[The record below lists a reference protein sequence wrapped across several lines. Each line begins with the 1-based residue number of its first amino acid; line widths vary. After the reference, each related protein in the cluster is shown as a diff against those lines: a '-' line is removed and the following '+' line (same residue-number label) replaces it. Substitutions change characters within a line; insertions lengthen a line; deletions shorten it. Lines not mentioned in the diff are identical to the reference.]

1 MSDKFRF
8 YAFIG
13 TLIALVVMF
22 LAACGL
28 AYLGRSVEAIGVSGA
43 LTGLIGLAGVL
54 AGTKQHSD
62 QVEVV
67 NKPNNPVPTE
77 NADA

>member
-1 MSDKFRF
+1 MSENLR
-8 YAFIG
+8 YNAFVA

-28 AYLGRSVEAIGVSGA
+28 AWIGRSVEAIGIGGA

-54 AGTKQHSD
+54 AGSKQHSD
-62 QVEVV
+62 EVKV
-67 NKPNNPVPTE
+67 TNSPAEPVPTE
-77 NADA
+77 PQP